1 MTTTDPNH
9 HLTAT
14 EATGLKQL
22 WFTRCPVPTSV
33 GIAADLGWFEREFG
47 PDGIVVRSLQDS
59 GEDVPREDHFAHG
72 LAALI
77 REGGNVPALWAR
89 SGGANTRLL
98 GLTWI
103 EERQVVVTRPG
114 AGVSTPEDL
123 SGLRIAAPRRPIA
136 IDFWRAMAL
145 AGFHGAL
152 AQAGRTLDD
161 VRQVEVTAAPDA
173 PQWAAELAALKAGD
187 VDAVYLKGAVAVE
200 AAARFG
206 AEVAIE
212 LDLLADP
219 TARINNG
226 TPRPIT
232 VHQDLLDRHFDVVV
246 RFLAVL
252 LEAVRWAGDH
262 PEERLRILAAE
273 TGAGTAGTADAYTLS
288 GTPDLSFDLSSE
300 RLARLARQEEFLASQ
315 GFLRGRVDVDAWA
328 AHEPLA
334 AAHDL
339 VARRAAAGSTPA

>member
-1 MTTTDPNH
+1 MTTDASAPARPQ
-9 HLTAT
+9 L
-14 EATGLKQL
+14 EQL

-59 GEDVPREDHFAHG
+59 GEDVPREDHYAHG
-72 LAALI
+72 LAGLI

-89 SGGANTRLL
+89 ANGAPTRLL

-103 EERQVVVTRPG
+103 EERQVVATRPG
-114 AGVSTPEDL
+114 AGVRGPEDL
-123 SGLRIAAPRRPIA
+123 RGLRIAVPRRAIA

-152 AQAGRTLDD
+152 EQAGYGLAD
-161 VRQVEVTAAPDA
+161 VRHVEVPAAEHA
-173 PQWAAELAALKAGD
+173 PQWVAELEALRTGA

-200 AAARFG
+200 TAARYG
-206 AEVAIE
+206 AEIAIE

-219 TARINNG
+219 AGRINNG

-232 VHQDLLDRHFDVVV
+232 VHQDLLDHHADVVV

-252 LEAVRWAGDH
+252 LEASAWAGQH

-273 TGAGTAGTADAYTLS
+273 TGAGTAGAADAYTLS
-288 GTPDLSFDLSSE
+288 GIPDLGFDLSPQ
-300 RLARLARQEEFLASQ
+300 RLDRLERQERFLFSA
-315 GFLRGRVDVDAWA
+315 GFLPDRVDVGAWA
-328 AHEPLA
+328 APEPLA

-339 VARRAAAGSTPA
+339 VARRCRTGSTPA

>member
-1 MTTTDPNH
+1 MTKSDPTVPT
-9 HLTAT
+9 LTQL
-14 EATGLKQL
+14 EQL
-22 WFTRCPVPTSV
+22 WFTRCPVPTSI

-47 PDGIVVRSLQDS
+47 ADGIVVRSLQDL

-72 LAALI
+72 LAGLI
-77 REGGNVPALWAR
+77 REGGSVPALWAR

-114 AGVSTPEDL
+114 AGIRTPADL
-123 SGLRIAAPRRPIA
+123 VGLRIAAPRRPIA

-152 AQAGRTLDD
+152 AGAGRTLDD
-161 VRQVEVTAAPDA
+161 VRQVDVSAAPDA

-212 LDLLADP
+212 LDLLADA

-232 VHQDLLDRHFDVVV
+232 VHQDLLDRHFDVVA

-273 TGAGTAGTADAYTLS
+273 TGASTAGAADAYTLS
-288 GTPDLSFDLSSE
+288 GTPALGFDLSAQRLG
-300 RLARLARQEEFLASQ
+300 RLARHEEFLAAQ
-315 GFLRGRVDVDAWA
+315 GFLQGRVDVFAWA
-328 AHEPLA
+328 APEPLA

-339 VARRAAAGSTPA
+339 VTRRAAAGSTPA

>member
-1 MTTTDPNH
+1 MTTTDPISPS
-9 HLTAT
+9 AT
-14 EATGLKQL
+14 RLEQL

-33 GIAADLGWFEREFG
+33 GIAADLGWFEREFS
-47 PDGIVVRSLQDS
+47 PDGIAVRSLQDS
-59 GEDVPREDHFAHG
+59 GEDVPRQDHFAHG
-72 LAALI
+72 LAGLI

-89 SGGANTRLL
+89 SGGAPTRLL

-103 EERQVVVTRPG
+103 EERQVIVTRPG
-114 AGVSTPEDL
+114 AGIRTPEHL
-123 SGLRIAAPRRPIA
+123 VGLRIAAPQRPIA

-145 AGFHGAL
+145 SGFHGAL
-152 AQAGRTLDD
+152 AQAGRSLDD
-161 VRQVEVTAAPDA
+161 VRQVDVAATPEA
-173 PQWAAELAALKAGD
+173 PQWTAELAALKAGD

-200 AAARFG
+200 AAAAFG
-206 AEVAIE
+206 AEVGIE

-252 LEAVRWAGDH
+252 LDAVRWAGDH
-262 PEERLRILAAE
+262 PQERLRILAAE
-273 TGAGTAGTADAYTLS
+273 TGAGTAGAADAYTLS
-288 GTPDLSFDLSSE
+288 GTPDLGFDLSEE
-300 RLARLARQEEFLASQ
+300 RLARLKRQEEFLASH
-315 GFLRGRVDVDAWA
+315 GFLQGRVDVTEWA
-328 AHEPLA
+328 APEPLA

-339 VARRAAAGSTPA
+339 VARRAAAGPTHA